1 MMEFDTICGTV
12 AIVGR
17 PNVGK
22 STLMNHLIG
31 QKLSITSRKAQTT
44 RHQVMGIWTEGETQV
59 VFVDTPGIHTGGK
72 RALNR
77 YLNKAA
83 SNALQDVDLVVWL
96 LERDKFTDQDAHVE
110 KQVRESGKPVIIA
123 LNKFD
128 QVHDKAKLMP
138 VAQKMQMRFP
148 NAEIVPLSALKGF
161 NQDTLMS
168 LITARMPKG
177 PFMFDPD
184 QLTDKSLR
192 FLVAEIVREKLV
204 RQCGDELPYRTTV
217 EIEKFEETPERCF
230 VHACIYVERKS
241 QKPILI
247 GNQGSRLKQIG
258 TEARLDAAELI
269 GLPVH
274 LELWVKVR
282 DRWSDDEAAL
292 AQLGYKD
299 P

>member
-1 MMEFDTICGTV
+1 MEFDTRCGTV

-44 RHQVMGIWTEGETQV
+44 RHQVMGIWTEGDMQI

-77 YLNKAA
+77 YLNRAA
-83 SNALQDVDLVVWL
+83 SNALQDVDLIVWL
-96 LERDKFTDQDAHVE
+96 LERDKWTGEDAFVE
-110 KQVRESGKPVIIA
+110 KQIRESGKPLIIA
-123 LNKFD
+123 LNKSD
-128 QVHDKAKLMP
+128 QMGDKTKLMP

-148 NAEIVPLSALKGF
+148 DAELIPISALKGY
-161 NQDTLMS
+161 NQDVL
-168 LITARMPKG
+168 LEQIQKRMPSG
-177 PFMFDPD
+177 PFMFDPE

-217 EIEKFEETPERCF
+217 EIEKFEEQPERCF
-230 VHACIYVERKS
+230 IHACIFVERKS

-247 GNQGSRLKQIG
+247 GQQGSRLKQIG
-258 TEARLDAAELI
+258 TEARIDAAELI

>member
-1 MMEFDTICGTV
+1 MTHCGTV

-44 RHQVMGIWTEGETQV
+44 RHQVMGIWTEGDMQV
-59 VFVDTPGIHTGGK
+59 VFVDTPGIHVGGK

-96 LERDKFTDQDAHVE
+96 LERDRFTGEDAFVE
-110 KQVRESGKPVIIA
+110 KQIRESGKPLIIA
-123 LNKFD
+123 LNKVD

-148 NAEIVPLSALKGF
+148 DAELVPLSALKGH
-161 NQDTLMS
+161 NQDTLMA
-168 LITARMPKG
+168 LVHKRIPEG

-217 EIEKFEETPERCF
+217 EIEKFDEQPDRVYINAVIF
-230 VHACIYVERKS
+230 VERKS

-247 GNQGSRLKQIG
+247 GHQGSRLKQIG
-258 TEARLDAAELI
+258 TDARMDAAELI